1 MRYRKWV
8 LLGAILA
15 VLLAGEAATI
25 SASAPAADS
34 PVTLTVYNPT
44 GASEVTQLFAPRL
57 ADLKDKTVCELSLGI
72 WEADR
77 TFPLIA
83 DLLQKQYSAKVIKY
97 DQLPALSETKDV
109 PGLEDAVKKA
119 GCQGILVGNAG

>member
-1 MRYRKWV
+1 MKSWKWI
-8 LLGAILA
+8 LLGIILA
-15 VLLAGEAATI
+15 MLLAGGAI
-25 SASAPAADS
+25 PLKASAPAADA
-34 PVTLTVYNPT
+34 PVTIVVYNPT
-44 GASEVTQLFAPRL
+44 GATQVTSLFAPRL
-57 ADLKDKTVCELSLGI
+57 PDLNGKTVCELSLGI

-83 DLLQKQYSAKVIKY
+83 DSLQKKYSAHVISY
-97 DQLPALSETKDV
+97 DKLPAISETKDV